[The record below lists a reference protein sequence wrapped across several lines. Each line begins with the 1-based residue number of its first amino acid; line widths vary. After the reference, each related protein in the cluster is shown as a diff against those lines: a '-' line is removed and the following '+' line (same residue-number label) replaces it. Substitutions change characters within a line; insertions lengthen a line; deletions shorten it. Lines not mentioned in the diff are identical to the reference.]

1 MSMCSK
7 VSKLLN
13 NTLKNKAIP
22 ERVTNDVPTITSN
35 VPISP
40 FVHAKTRIL

>member
-1 MSMCSK
+1 MYSK

-13 NTLKNKAIP
+13 KTLKNKAIP
-22 ERVTNDVPTITSN
+22 KRVTNDVPSITNN